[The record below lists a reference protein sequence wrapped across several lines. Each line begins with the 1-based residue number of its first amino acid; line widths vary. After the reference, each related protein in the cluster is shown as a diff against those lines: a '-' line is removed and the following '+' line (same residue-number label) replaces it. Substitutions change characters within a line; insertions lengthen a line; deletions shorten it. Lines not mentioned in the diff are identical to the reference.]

1 MTLGSWRIKGEV
13 VGDHDDQEDRKCRTG
28 EDREGTQAEEDD
40 QATHRVPSKD
50 FLDENEDIIQFRE
63 DWQGKPF
70 GDLGSGQQTIIQ
82 QLRMFRRLRVSGVHF
97 PPVIL
102 RCPLCSLP
110 QVFLFLD
117 CLSYSGNTRPPVHL
131 PW

>member
-1 MTLGSWRIKGEV
+1 MTLGSLRIKGEV
-13 VGDHDDQEDRKCRTG
+13 VRDHDDQEDRKCRTG
-28 EDREGTQAEEDD
+28 EYREGTQAEEDY

-70 GDLGSGQQTIIQ
+70 GDLGRGQQTIIQ
-82 QLRMFRRLRVSGVHF
+82 QLRMFRWLGVSGVHF

-102 RCPLCSLP
+102 RCPLYSLP

-117 CLSYSGNTRPPVHL
+117 CLS
-131 PW
+131 